1 MINYIDGDLLKRAL
15 VVAAK
20 TLEENKEVVN
30 ALNVFPVPDGD
41 TGTNMA
47 RTFNAAV
54 DSVISEQSNEVG
66 IIAASLANGALM
78 GARGNSGVILSQ
90 IFRGFAKGLKDCET
104 MGVKEVAIACDM
116 ARETSYKAVMKPVE
130 GTVLTV
136 TRMIAEKAMRLK
148 DEDIELVDFLRA
160 LLEAG
165 EDSLIKTTDMLEQL
179 RTANVVDAGGKGL
192 MLILKG
198 AFNTIIGKETVEL
211 EEIKPA
217 GSVTLNKE
225 SANGDLKYR
234 YCTGFMIKNKKDNA
248 DVFRRL
254 IESFGDSIVV
264 AETDDV
270 IKVHIHSNHPGE
282 ILEKAL
288 KFGEELIDINI
299 DNMRYQHE
307 TNHSDGERDQDEVV
321 VDKKYSI
328 IAVSS
333 GEGISKVFKDMGAEA
348 IISGGQTMNPS
359 TEDIVK
365 AIESVRGENVII
377 LPNNK
382 NIIMSAEQSK
392 ELTERNVYVVPSK
405 TIPQGVASMVAFQE
419 DLEAQENVDSMIEV
433 LSEVKTGQL
442 TYAVRETE
450 INDLSIKENDIMG
463 ISDGEIVRV
472 GEDLRETTLELI
484 DYMADDFTD
493 IITVFYGEDV
503 ERESAEEL
511 IEEIEKR
518 YEDIDIELIE
528 GGQSVYYYLISVE

>member
-1 MINYIDGDLLKRAL
+1 
-15 VVAAK
+15 
-20 TLEENKEVVN
+20 
-30 ALNVFPVPDGD
+30 
-41 TGTNMA
+41 
-47 RTFNAAV
+47 
-54 DSVISEQSNEVG
+54 
-66 IIAASLANGALM
+66 
-78 GARGNSGVILSQ
+78 
-90 IFRGFAKGLKDCET
+90 
-104 MGVKEVAIACDM
+104 
-116 ARETSYKAVMKPVE
+116 
-130 GTVLTV
+130 
-136 TRMIAEKAMRLK
+136 
-148 DEDIELVDFLRA
+148 
-160 LLEAG
+160 
-165 EDSLIKTTDMLEQL
+165 
-179 RTANVVDAGGKGL
+179 VDAGGKGL

>member
-66 IIAASLANGALM
+66 VIAASLANGALM

-136 TRMIAEKAMRLK
+136 TRMIAEEAMRLK

-217 GSVTLNKE
+217 GSVTLSKE
-225 SANGDLKYR
+225 SSNGDLKYR

-307 TNHSDGERDQDEVV
+307 TNHSDGEREQDEVV

-419 DLEAQENVDSMIEV
+419 DLEAQENVDAMIEV

>member
-54 DSVISEQSNEVG
+54 DSVINDESDKVCD
-66 IIAASLANGALM
+66 IASSLANGALM

-104 MGVKEVAIACDM
+104 MGVQEIATACDM

-136 TRMIAEKAMRLK
+136 TRLIAEEAIRLK
-148 DEDIELVDFLRA
+148 DENMDLVDYLKA

-165 EDSLIKTTDMLEQL
+165 DDALIKTTDMLEQL
-179 RTANVVDAGGKGL
+179 KTANVVDAGGKGL

-198 AFNTIIGKETVEL
+198 AFNTVIGKESVEL
-211 EEIKPA
+211 EEVRPA
-217 GSVTLNKE
+217 SSISLQKE
-225 SANGDLKYR
+225 SEVGDLKYR

-248 DVFRRL
+248 EVFRKL
-254 IESFGDSIVV
+254 IEAYGDSIVV
-264 AETDDV
+264 AETDDF

-307 TNHSDGERDQDEVV
+307 TNHSEDAQAEEEVV

-333 GEGISKVFKDMGAEA
+333 GEGISKVFKDMGAEG

-382 NIIMSAEQSK
+382 NIIMAAQQAK
-392 ELTERNVYVVPSK
+392 EISDRNVYVVPSK
-405 TIPQGVASMVAFQE
+405 TIPQGVAAMVSFQE
-419 DLEAQENVDSMIEV
+419 DLEAEDNAESMTEV
-433 LSEVKTGQL
+433 LEEVKTGEV

-450 INDLSIKENDIMG
+450 INDLVIKENDIMG
-463 ISDGEIVRV
+463 ISDGEIVKV
-472 GEDLRETTLELI
+472 GEDLAETTLELI
-484 DYMADDFTD
+484 DHMADDFSD

-503 ERESAEEL
+503 EKEDAEILVEEL
-511 IEEIEKR
+511 ENR
-518 YEDIDIELIE
+518 YEDMDVELIE
-528 GGQSVYYYLISVE
+528 GKQSVYYYLISVE

>member
-136 TRMIAEKAMRLK
+136 TRMIAEEAMRLK

-165 EDSLIKTTDMLEQL
+165 EDSLIRTTDMLEQL

-392 ELTERNVYVVPSK
+392 ELTERKVYVVPSK

>member
-136 TRMIAEKAMRLK
+136 TRMIAEEAMRLK

-165 EDSLIKTTDMLEQL
+165 EDSLIRTTDMLEQL